1 MGVYSGIPR
10 EVYNQFMDKAF
21 GGQSVS
27 SLKLLSMT
35 KSPTEDGRYFPE
47 AEFNLDQMRQLGED
61 LRTEEEMGSERAD
74 GVASKKI
81 KIDRSKPN
89 AFLAIQVFVTFSVSL
104 TSILTLISFQ
114 LTSQELISSIKEV
127 QQECVREDQHL
138 KDFVV
143 PDAKAHIPLLAFNVQ
158 EDEVEKVR
166 EMVMR
171 VLVAKVD
178 RQLLTNNFQVEVKGL
193 DTFDNR
199 GLYAEVGK
207 GDEEL
212 RMFNEV
218 LMDKFEEE
226 GFVCDARFTPHVSIF
241 KDKAIPEEV
250 FKKFA
255 DKHFGMQDVS
265 GIQLL
270 SSAKPPKS
278 DGSYHCYGNFK
289 FKYVTDKSD

>member
-1 MGVYSGIPR
+1 MI
-10 EVYNQFMDKAF
+10 
-21 GGQSVS
+21 
-27 SLKLLSMT
+27 
-35 KSPTEDGRYFPE
+35 
-47 AEFNLDQMRQLGED
+47 NL
-61 LRTEEEMGSERAD
+61 
-74 GVASKKI
+74 
-81 KIDRSKPN
+81 
-89 AFLAIQVFVTFSVSL
+89 F
-104 TSILTLISFQ
+104 SFQ
-114 LTSQELISSIKEV
+114 LTSEELISSIKEV

-138 KDFVV
+138 KDFIV

-171 VLVAKVD
+171 VLVTKVD
-178 RQLLTNNFQVEVKGL
+178 RMLLTNKFQVEVKGL

-207 GDEEL
+207 GDGEL

-250 FKKFA
+250 LKNFG
-255 DKHFGMQDVS
+255 DKHFGIQEVS

-289 FKYVTDKSD
+289 FKYVTSKSD

>member
-1 MGVYSGIPR
+1 M
-10 EVYNQFMDKAF
+10 
-21 GGQSVS
+21 
-27 SLKLLSMT
+27 
-35 KSPTEDGRYFPE
+35 
-47 AEFNLDQMRQLGED
+47 
-61 LRTEEEMGSERAD
+61 
-74 GVASKKI
+74 
-81 KIDRSKPN
+81 
-89 AFLAIQVFVTFSVSL
+89 
-104 TSILTLISFQ
+104 
-114 LTSQELISSIKEV
+114 
-127 QQECVREDQHL
+127 REDQHL

-143 PDAKAHIPLLAFNVQ
+143 PGAKAHIPLLAFNVQ

-199 GLYAEVGK
+199 GLYAEVRK

-241 KDKAIPEEV
+241 KDKTIPEEV

-255 DKHFGMQDVS
+255 DKYFGMQDVS